1 MLVHRVTAMVAMH
14 LVDWR
19 GLIPFFKAGFVGR
32 LRGSHALLARRRRR
46 LGPGRRRSSGSLVG
60 VPVHPHLVRCR
71 LVLSSGRGGR
81 RGGRRGDG
89 RSRRGS
95 LGKRE
100 ATGGEGG
107 CNQ

>member
-1 MLVHRVTAMVAMH
+1 MPVHGVAAMVVMRH

-19 GLIPFFKAGFVGR
+19 GLIPFFEAGFVVG
-32 LRGSHALLARRRRR
+32 LRGSHALLPRRRRV
-46 LGPGRRRSSGSLVG
+46 GPGRRRSSGSLVG

-71 LVLSSGRGGR
+71 LVRGSGRGGR
-81 RGGRRGDG
+81 RGGSRGDG
-89 RSRRGS
+89 RSRWGS

-100 ATGGEGG
+100 ATGGEGS